1 MCGNL
6 FAPCYK
12 TPPCISNLPPGS
24 HSLTY
29 LLSGS
34 LHKKFADPD
43 LNNVQ
48 EINSAGT

>member
-1 MCGNL
+1 MCENL

-12 TPPCISNLPPGS
+12 IPKRVSNLPLGS

-34 LHKKFADPD
+34 LHKKFANPD